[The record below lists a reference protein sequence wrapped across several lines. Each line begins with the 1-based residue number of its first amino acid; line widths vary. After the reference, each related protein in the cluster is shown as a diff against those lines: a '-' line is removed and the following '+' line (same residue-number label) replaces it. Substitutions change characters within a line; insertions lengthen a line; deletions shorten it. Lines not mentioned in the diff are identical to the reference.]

1 MFGNQ
6 PYPILS
12 NQEVFHF
19 VTSGGRLDKPENCH
33 IEMLAMHDF
42 TFHLNYHLTLR
53 YNLMLNCWE
62 MTVQALMRVYIST
75 DSGYLKN
82 SF

>member
-1 MFGNQ
+1 MHGIYCCIGNNILRSYGVLLWEIMTFGNQ

-19 VTSGGRLDKPENCH
+19 VTSGGRLDKPESCH

-42 TFHLNYHLTLR
+42 TFLIT
-53 YNLMLNCWE
+53 
-62 MTVQALMRVYIST
+62 
-75 DSGYLKN
+75 
-82 SF
+82 